1 MVNDEMLCYQI
12 EWEDAQKL
20 AKRHYEREQ
29 GQKAASTELSELS
42 DSEKSDQ
49 LVGPNSK
56 KVLSRNFS
64 DFEMFIKQPQSK
76 KSLYI
81 VLIRYHLAYNIIL
94 GIVEIYV
101 LLLLTYYESIFDVL
115 LYG

>member
-1 MVNDEMLCYQI
+1 MYDYVMGNAVYQI

-42 DSEKSDQ
+42 DSEKSDPR
-49 LVGPNSK
+49 VGRNSK

-64 DFEMFIKQPQSK
+64 DFDMFIKQPQSK

-81 VLIRYHLAYNIIL
+81 VLIRYQRISNSVDL
-94 GIVEIYV
+94 GMI
-101 LLLLTYYESIFDVL
+101 
-115 LYG
+115 